1 MTTRDLTVAA
11 AVAASLALG
20 GGALAQTSP
29 QGGQQPTAQ
38 QVNPSPMTPGTRAG
52 NAPGMNPGNNAPG
65 TTAQQVNPSPIPPG
79 SQANQAP
86 ALNPAERYSQGQG
99 RSPDAGAAQTGV
111 PGLSVPAGRTTDSG
125 VIGGTGAQAPS
136 GQPDV
141 ARGTAPAPTGGGMA
155 PTLGTN
161 EGARGGTLVQGNQAR
176 DPGAA
181 PGGAATGTTGGA
193 TGATTPNPNI
203 QGGGATS
210 DTTPPAATT
219 QHTEPRTRAAPVPG
233 ANSFTE
239 GQARARMGDAG
250 FNDVQELR
258 LDDQGIWRGRAMRG
272 GQQTGVALDYQGNV
286 VATQ

>member
-1 MTTRDLTVAA
+1 MTTRAMTIAA

-20 GGALAQTSP
+20 GTAVAQ
-29 QGGQQPTAQ
+29 TAQ
-38 QVNPSPMTPGTRAG
+38 QANPTPMAPGTRAG
-52 NAPGMNPGNNAPG
+52 DAPGMNPGNNTPG

-86 ALNPAERYSQGQG
+86 ALNPTSRQAQAPGA
-99 RSPDAGAAQTGV
+99 SPDAGAGQTGA
-111 PGLSVPAGRTTDSG
+111 PGLSVPGGRSADSG
-125 VIGGTGAQAPS
+125 TVGGTGAQAPT

-141 ARGTAPAPTGGGMA
+141 ARGTAPAPTGGSMA
-155 PTLGTN
+155 QGTRT
-161 EGARGGTLVQGNQAR
+161 E
-176 DPGAA
+176 PGAA
-181 PGGAATGTTGGA
+181 PGGAATG
-193 TGATTPNPNI
+193 ATTPNPNA

-210 DTTPPAATT
+210 DTAPPAATT
-219 QHTEPRTRAAPVPG
+219 QHTEPRTGAAPVSG

-258 LDDQGIWRGRAMRG
+258 LDDQGVWRGRGMRN